1 MQILKTAFTNF
12 RVLVSVMIMI
22 LRGMGTGRLFVLL
35 MALAMVV
42 MIIHQAGVVM
52 ETQETILRQIQ

>member
-12 RVLVSVMIMI
+12 RVLVSVMITI

-42 MIIHQAGVVM
+42 MIIHLAGVVM

>member
-42 MIIHQAGVVM
+42 MIIHLAGVVM

>member
-12 RVLVSVMIMI
+12 RVLVSVMITI

-42 MIIHQAGVVM
+42 MIIHLAGGVM

>member
-35 MALAMVV
+35 MALAMMV
-42 MIIHQAGVVM
+42 MIIHLAGVVM

>member
-12 RVLVSVMIMI
+12 LVLVSVMIMI

-42 MIIHQAGVVM
+42 MIIHLAGVVM